1 MPQDFFPYSHKFSTV
16 YKFILI
22 RIKIYGNTY
31 INLVPSGCPKIGKFR
46 RPGNL
51 PRSSPR
57 EGVQT
62 TCTPIIMI
70 SVQASS
76 PSLGEGWGGCF
87 PPPLEGAGGRL
98 PTSPPFLLSR
108 RSSSGYLFPVPCGC
122 DVCRRCRRWPS
133 RWVRLRWSG
142 G

>member
-1 MPQDFFPYSHKFSTV
+1 MPQDFFPYINLFLCGRKFIFSRMPQDFFPYSHKFSTV

-31 INLVPSGCPKIGKFR
+31 INLVPSGCPKIEKFR

-51 PRSSPR
+51 PRSSQR

-76 PSLGEGWGGCF
+76 PSLGEG
-87 PPPLEGAGGRL
+87 LGAPYFTIFLVVPSLIFRIFIPGSMRLRRL
-98 PTSPPFLLSR
+98 PS
-108 RSSSGYLFPVPCGC
+108 VP
-122 DVCRRCRRWPS
+122 
-133 RWVRLRWSG
+133 
-142 G
+142 

>member
-1 MPQDFFPYSHKFSTV
+1 MKLYFHPYSHKFSTV

-76 PSLGEGWGGCF
+76 PSLGEGR
-87 PPPLEGAGGRL
+87 GAGGRL

-122 DVCRRCRRWPS
+122 DGYRRYRRWPS